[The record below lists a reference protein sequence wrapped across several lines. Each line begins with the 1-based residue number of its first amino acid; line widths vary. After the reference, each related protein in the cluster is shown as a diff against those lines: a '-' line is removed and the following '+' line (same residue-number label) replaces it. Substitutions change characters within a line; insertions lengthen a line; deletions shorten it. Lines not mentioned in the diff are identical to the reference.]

1 MARVSVPF
9 TEGHYY
15 GEEEMPNTE
24 LAHNSLLACR
34 RERNRKVEVTDD
46 ILGKQNNNDNNF
58 QYICNSDQI
67 SPGQSA
73 SFTINDEGGSNKI
86 ALAVFNLDGAFYAIS
101 DVCIHKGGPLS
112 KGTIKD
118 NVVTCPWHGW
128 KYSVKDGRSA
138 HKGGDS
144 VSSYP
149 VKVLEGKVYV
159 SPIPKTVG
167 KKISKP
173 HEAYQELDGAVKQH
187 IRNTESSQV
196 LPFDRDGATLRILGI
211 STTNMNDKI
220 TPRKSTSESALE
232 FALQY
237 AKDKYSAETVMLK
250 LRQLNIRHC
259 EGYYSKDAK
268 ACIFPCSISE
278 MDEKDQMI
286 EIYDRVIIWADIV
299 IVATPIRWGSAS
311 SLYYQMIQR
320 MNCVQNQII
329 THNNYLIRD
338 KVGAFI
344 ITGGQDNVQHVAG
357 ELLSFWSQLG
367 FVFGKFPFT
376 GWSRGWYAEDTENN
390 VSENAKSLA
399 FRQDIMKTINGAIEM
414 SRLIK
419 KSRYDEK
426 ILNNSKPSS
435 SLLPMRD

>member
-1 MARVSVPF
+1 VADGII
-9 TEGHYY
+9 EK
-15 GEEEMPNTE
+15 E
-24 LAHNSLLACR
+24 
-34 RERNRKVEVTDD
+34 
-46 ILGKQNNNDNNF
+46 NNNNF

-73 SFTINDEGGSNKI
+73 AFTIKDERGRSKI
-86 ALAVFNLDGAFYAIS
+86 EVAIFNLDGTFYAIS
-101 DVCIHKGGPLS
+101 NVCIHKGGPLS
-112 KGTIKD
+112 KGTLKD
-118 NVVTCPWHGW
+118 GIVACPWHGW

-149 VKVLEGKVYV
+149 IKVSEGRVYV
-159 SPIPKTVG
+159 SPIPKAVG
-167 KKISKP
+167 KRTSKP
-173 HEAYQELDGAVKQH
+173 YEAYQELDRAVKQH
-187 IRNTESSQV
+187 VRNTESSQV
-196 LPFDRDGATLRILGI
+196 LPVDSDGAKVRVLGI
-211 STTNMNDKI
+211 STTNMNDKV
-220 TPRKSTSESALE
+220 TPRNSTSESALE

-237 AKDKYSAETVMLK
+237 SKDKYNAETVMLK
-250 LRQLNIRHC
+250 LRQLNFRHC

-278 MDEKDQMI
+278 MDEKDQML
-286 EIYDRVIIWADIV
+286 EIYDRVIIWADVV

-311 SLYYQMIQR
+311 SLYYQMVQR

-367 FVFGKFPFT
+367 LVFGKFPFT

-390 VSENAKSLA
+390 ASDNAKSLA
-399 FRQDIMKTINGAIEM
+399 FKQDIMRTVSGAIEM

-426 ILNNSKPSS
+426 VLKGSKRS
-435 SLLPMRD
+435 SLLPI